1 MSTRRNMFSRTFGA
15 FCEIY
20 LCIPSMTDIE
30 AVQPLACNGVC
41 PLDGEEHDN
50 DSDGN
55 LEKIPYGKNKTR
67 SKLIKDSTPTP
78 APLSDCS
85 NTRSTRRRNKENK
98 DRSTML
104 PSLKQQVENSS
115 VQFTEFQ
122 DRNNSVT
129 SDSDVRPLTP
139 SNQNGAITGAPL
151 TPTANLK
158 MLFSAVSPEL
168 RNRESEKRSSSSDDE
183 QEEDSN
189 NDSNSQSEALDVD
202 NDDLLPS
209 QGGPKYGCRK
219 EKSLGL
225 LCQKFLQKYP
235 ECPVNSD
242 PVEICLDEVAKEL
255 HVERRRIYDIV
266 NVLESVEIVSRVAK
280 NKYAWHGKTN
290 LYTTLAKLKAL
301 GDSEGFAEKIQKLKD
316 YEFNRELEE
325 QLGAG
330 NSNALKSPP
339 DFCMF
344 GESKL
349 FSHAALRKDKS
360 LGIMSQKFLML
371 FLVSRPKTVNLDLS
385 AKILIGDANVDKT
398 ESAKF
403 KTKIR
408 RLYDIANILT
418 SLDLIRKV
426 HVTEIRGRKPAFKY
440 IGPDVDN
447 VVDIH
452 RCCSDGC
459 HRPSSRHS
467 MLDCVQNQNVANI
480 MGSYQPVQAGD
491 KAMRVVESGESNSV
505 PNGPDIKPDKDK
517 LKIGRHSSF
526 EQICVVA
533 EHERL
538 KLYASQ
544 SLPTSPVG
552 RTPIDKEVQATAA
565 VLSVPTATVQTKD
578 QSVETDKDMYNKSR
592 VAIKQKGNNAK
603 HYILMHS
610 GGKFHIIDGPDQEL
624 KLPTK
629 GFVRKKPRIQT
640 ITSSVSAS
648 SDSHFITTSAPT
660 ETIVVKKIQGNNKQP
675 TMIPLSKEQ
684 INAVLKS
691 LKVPVPVSTKLVDT
705 ATQASPISITQ
716 VSTSTSPTQLSPSLV
731 TQIKQEP
738 HVMEHVIPKEINETT
753 PVITVNDPTF
763 KKRLAPISDEIPPE
777 KRVRLD
783 FPSPSSS
790 EDDNGQETKL
800 KRIMETKEKTS
811 PQQALH
817 LTPEFSTTS
826 KLNNLFVSAEKCSQ
840 DIDLVKQLM
849 EGSGEQATFRIEET
863 SDGIKIFG
871 TPGNEVKTVVNF
883 PSASQTIAVQ
893 LQNQPQTI
901 IQLPI
906 VNIPNTTVSFAPNVQ
921 LIPSS
926 HQVKAQHLN
935 QIMVPLTFSPPLTPN
950 ETKPNAAIFT
960 YPSSQ
965 SNITFTN
972 VPLLQSS
979 KPALL
984 SPATNT
990 TIIRPIATKAV
1001 SPPNQTPQIVPPK
1014 LLASTSVPY
1023 PTSILGSS
1031 GSFVPISSSVSNVR
1045 VNVKNSINKEVRLL
1059 TARKLNLSDIST

>member
-1 MSTRRNMFSRTFGA
+1 
-15 FCEIY
+15 
-20 LCIPSMTDIE
+20 MTDIE
-30 AVQPLACNGVC
+30 AAQPLVCNGVC
-41 PLDGEEHDN
+41 PLDGEEPDD
-50 DSDGN
+50 DSDGYVD
-55 LEKIPYGKNKTR
+55 KIPYSKSKMQTKTV
-67 SKLIKDSTPTP
+67 KGCTP
-78 APLSDCS
+78 APLTDCS
-85 NTRSTRRRNKENK
+85 NTRATRSRNKENK
-98 DRSTML
+98 DRSTMW
-104 PSLKQQVENSS
+104 PGSKQKVENSS
-115 VQFTEFQ
+115 IQFTEFQ
-122 DRNNSVT
+122 ERNIVST

-139 SNQNGAITGAPL
+139 SNQNGAIPGAPL

-183 QEEDSN
+183 QEDSN

-242 PVEICLDEVAKEL
+242 PIEICLDEVAKEL

-316 YEFNRELEE
+316 YEFSRELELE
-325 QLGAG
+325 DPFAAG
-330 NSNALKSPP
+330 KSIAPKSPP

-371 FLVSRPKTVNLDLS
+371 FLVSMPKTVNLDLS

-447 VVDIH
+447 MVDIH

-480 MGSYQPVQAGD
+480 MGSYQPIAGD
-491 KAMRVVESGESNSV
+491 KAMRKFETGESNSV
-505 PNGPDIKPDKDK
+505 PHGPDIKPDNKM
-517 LKIGRHSSF
+517 KIGRHSSF

-552 RTPIDKEVQATAA
+552 STPVDKEVQATAA
-565 VLSVPTATVQTKD
+565 VSVPTATVQTKD

-592 VAIKQKGNNAK
+592 VAIKQKWNNAK

-640 ITSSVSAS
+640 ITSSTVSAS
-648 SDSHFITTSAPT
+648 TDSHVFTTSAPT
-660 ETIVVKKIQGNNKQP
+660 ETIIVKKMPGNNKQP

-691 LKVPVPVSTKLVDT
+691 LKVPVPVNTKLVDT

-753 PVITVNDPTF
+753 PVITVNDPTIR
-763 KKRLAPISDEIPPE
+763 KRLGPVSDEIPSE

-790 EDDNGQETKL
+790 EDDKSPNTSGQETKLSAHQL
-800 KRIMETKEKTS
+800 KRIMETKEKPS
-811 PQQALH
+811 PQRALH
-817 LTPEFSTTS
+817 LNPEFSMTS
-826 KLNNLFVSAEKCSQ
+826 NLFVSPDKSSQ
-840 DIDLVKQLM
+840 DIDLVKQLN
-849 EGSGEQATFRIEET
+849 ERPGEQATFRIEET
-863 SDGIKIFG
+863 ADGIKIFG
-871 TPGNEVKTVVNF
+871 TPGNEVKTVLNY
-883 PSASQTIAVQ
+883 PSTSQTIAVQ

-901 IQLPI
+901 FQLPI

-921 LIPSS
+921 LIQSS
-926 HQVKAQHLN
+926 HQVKAH

-950 ETKPNAAIFT
+950 ETKPNTAMFT

-979 KPALL
+979 KTALL
-984 SPATNT
+984 SPLTNT

-1023 PTSILGSS
+1023 PTSMLGNS
-1031 GSFVPISSSVSNVR
+1031 GSFVPINSSISNVR
-1045 VNVKNSINKEVRLL
+1045 VNVKNSISKEVGLL